1 MCLELWFEA
10 KNGFNVCVCVCV
22 CLFVGS
28 YSFEQEKDLA
38 KHCSLL
44 EGVGNFGLKQDHN
57 AT

>member
-1 MCLELWFEA
+1 LELWFEA

>member
-1 MCLELWFEA
+1 
-10 KNGFNVCVCVCV
+10 VCVWNFGLKQKMGLMCV

-28 YSFEQEKDLA
+28 FSLEQEKDLA

-44 EGVGNFGLKQDHN
+44 QGVGNFGLKKDHN